1 MSTLNKL
8 KLSSFIV
15 FILTGC
21 GGSGS
26 DDGTNGAGGSSGSSV
41 ISAPEEHT
49 ETELISAYKD
59 KISAEYTGNK
69 SQSQLDEVLVQK
81 TMAKLIGSQ
90 AVNFIGFNILEK
102 SDIPANGAV
111 NANYSCW
118 DGGAVKVSGSVSE
131 TSESKLTIDY
141 NSCSPLNASQK
152 IQGQEHLKINSSSE
166 DQVKLSSFFNDIYFT
181 QNESNYKLSGYQ
193 TLEFIDKTS
202 SSGTFERYTS
212 TYLLTTSLTDQ
223 SQVLHESELRYLL
236 DQNNNYLSLKVTGK
250 VVDSDFGEVSYVRE
264 VNNNNSFNEMYEFKG
279 ASSRI
284 KLEKQ
289 SHNIARLMV
298 DEDNDGQ
305 YDVGIYISSIESLES
320 LDLASVVLVNL
331 DELSLPPTVHSPYVQ
346 GYEFR
351 TTEAIVVEPGYY
363 EDPDTPFEELEV
375 YYNWY
380 INGMLVDDQ
389 HSSTF
394 PPYKAVFGDTLEV
407 SMVVS
412 DGQNVIESSRYST
425 TIADSPA
432 EVVISN
438 LPDSIRAGDTVTFNV
453 QMEDPDN
460 LGQALS
466 SADFISGPQGVS
478 FDEGEVTW
486 QTQSQGYFPN
496 QEYLFVFAN
505 PSNAEEIQNINLTVT
520 GLADMTLA
528 RSGIEVPY
536 SNYSMWVGDFDGD
549 GANEVLSTD
558 SRKRVFLQSTKNGSY
573 QQSWMYPF
581 KLPTDGDI
589 KQVIGVNVDE
599 DEALEILVVTEQGIS
614 LINGLD
620 SMATVVL
627 EQSNLRFAAV
637 ADANHDGTLE
647 LAYLAASDDYRDD
660 SSVYVVAFEQPTNE
674 LLNSSFVESQE
685 IAFANVDDDE
695 ALELITNSGMVFDG
709 ASWESQWLSGNKF
722 GEYYVAAGDFDGD
735 GIAEIA
741 GANGWGDI
749 KLFSAQT
756 KEQITSIDNFNTCAI
771 SAVNIDAD
779 NADELI
785 VADCQGGDVS
795 AYDLS
800 DGTLLQK
807 WSLDSQGFSG
817 TKSLAFGDS
826 DNDGQLEAHW
836 GTGQGSSGEDVF
848 VVADVNVGGA
858 EIKQAALS
866 VQLGSYSSAGWINS
880 LQEDIAGIFF
890 IPRTNSGYDGSR
902 ILTLD
907 FDGNQTLSGEISS
920 NWDYSS
926 YAAVTDFNNDGEED
940 IFLPTTETYDGS
952 FGVKQISDMSSHW
965 SIPGEYDDNIGV
977 IVAKDINADS
987 YDDAIYANSSKL
999 NAVDIENQNILFS
1012 YSFDGEVRDFSI
1024 TDKDGTSLIAV
1035 VSDQRLFL
1043 MQKTSSSLAEL
1054 DFVDVNCTR
1063 IEFGNFDQDEN
1074 YELVCVSSGDYWYT
1088 ETTSTNVILYDI
1100 SDNKLV
1106 ELSNTEIPYTALD
1119 IAVDSST
1126 ETEQELFVSTR
1137 LGGETAWY
1145 DDNNLYQVA
1154 KVSASG
1160 HVLWLSPGLVG
1171 QPTHR
1176 GLNFMRNEQDGNR
1189 LMLSTSLAMYL
1200 LNN

>member
-26 DDGTNGAGGSSGSSV
+26 DEGTSGEGGSSA

-49 ETELISAYKD
+49 ETELISAYKE

-69 SQSQLDEVLVQK
+69 SQSELDEVLVQK

-90 AVNFIGFNILEK
+90 AVNFRGFNILDK
-102 SDIPANGAV
+102 SDIPANGEV

-118 DGGAVKVSGSVSE
+118 DGGAVKVNGSVSE

-141 NSCSPLNASQK
+141 NSCSPLNGSQK

-166 DQVKLSSFFNDIYFT
+166 EQVKLSSFFNDIYFT
-181 QNESNYKLSGYQ
+181 QTETNYKLSGYQ
-193 TLEFIDKTS
+193 TLEFIDKIS
-202 SSGTFERYTS
+202 SAGTFERYSS

-223 SQVLHESELRYLL
+223 SQVLQESELRYLL

-250 VVDSDFGEVSYVRE
+250 VVDSDFGEVSYVQE
-264 VNNNNSFNEMYEFKG
+264 VNNNNSYNEMYEFKG

-289 SHNIARLMV
+289 SHNLARLMV

-305 YDVGIYISSIESLES
+305 YDVGIYISSIESFES
-320 LDLASVVLVNL
+320 LDLASVVLVKL
-331 DELSLPPTVHSPYVQ
+331 DELSLPPTVHSPYIQ
-346 GYEFR
+346 GYDFR
-351 TTEAIVVEPGYY
+351 TTQAIVVEPGYY
-363 EDPDTPFEELEV
+363 EDADTPFEELEV

-380 INGMLVDDQ
+380 INGVLVDDQ

-412 DGQNVIESSRYST
+412 DGQNIIESSRYST
-425 TIADSPA
+425 TIVDSPA

-438 LPDSIRAGDTVTFNV
+438 LPDTIRAGETVTFTV

-478 FDEGEVTW
+478 FDDGEVTW
-486 QTQSQGYFPN
+486 QTQSQGYFPD

-505 PSNAEEIQNINLTVT
+505 PSNAEEIQNINLTVS

-536 SNYSMWVGDFDGD
+536 SNYSMWVGDFDGN
-549 GANEVLSTD
+549 GKNEVLSTD
-558 SRKRVFLQSTKNGSY
+558 GRKRVFIQSSEDGSY
-573 QQSWMYPF
+573 PQSWMYPF
-581 KLPTDGDI
+581 KLPTNGDI

-620 SMATVVL
+620 SMATAVL
-627 EQSNLRFAAV
+627 EQSNMRFAAV
-637 ADANHDGTLE
+637 ADSNHDGMLE
-647 LAYLAASDDYRDD
+647 LAYIAASDGYGDD
-660 SSVYVVAFEQPTNE
+660 STVYVVPLEDPTNE
-674 LLNSSFVESQE
+674 LLNNSFVDSKE
-685 IAFANVDDDE
+685 IVFANVDGDD
-695 ALELITNSGMVFDG
+695 ALELVTNSGMVFDG
-709 ASWESQWLSGNKF
+709 ESWESQWLSGNKF
-722 GEYYVAAGDFDGD
+722 GENYVAAGDFDGD
-735 GIAEIA
+735 GVAEIA
-741 GANGWGDI
+741 GAGAWGDI
-749 KLFSAQT
+749 ILYSAQT
-756 KEQITSIDNFNTCAI
+756 KEQLSSMDNFNTCSIIA
-771 SAVNIDAD
+771 ANVDAD
-779 NADELI
+779 SADELI
-785 VADCQGGDVS
+785 VGDCQWGAIS

-800 DGTLLQK
+800 DSGLVQI
-807 WSLDSQGFSG
+807 WSLDMQGHGSR
-817 TKSLAFGDS
+817 SLSIGDS

-836 GTGQGSSGEDVF
+836 GTGQSSSGEDVF
-848 VVADVNVGGA
+848 VVADING
-858 EIKQAALS
+858 ETAALKENS
-866 VQLGSYSSAGWINS
+866 SSIQLGSYSSAGWINS
-880 LQEDIAGIFF
+880 LQEDVAGIFF

-907 FDGNQTLSGEISS
+907 FDGNQTLSEQIST
-920 NWDYSS
+920 NWDESP

-940 IFLPTTETYDGS
+940 IFLPTTETYNGS
-952 FGVKQISDMSSHW
+952 LGVKQISDMSEQW
-965 SIPGEYDDNIGV
+965 SIPGNYDDDIGV
-977 IVAKDINADS
+977 IVAKDINVDS
-987 YDDAIYANSSKL
+987 YDDAIYANGSKL
-999 NAVDIENQNILFS
+999 NAVDVENQNILFS
-1012 YSFDGEVRDFSI
+1012 YSFDGQVRDFSI
-1024 TDKDGTSLIAV
+1024 ANKDGKSLIAV

-1054 DFVDVNCTR
+1054 DFIDVNCTR
-1063 IEFGNFDQDEN
+1063 VEFGNFDQDEN
-1074 YELVCVSSGDYWYT
+1074 YELACVSSGDYWYS

-1106 ELSNTEIPYTALD
+1106 EFSNSEIPYTVLD
-1119 IAVDSST
+1119 IAVDTST

-1137 LGGETAWY
+1137 FGGDTAWY
-1145 DDNNLYQVA
+1145 DDQNTYQIA
-1154 KVSASG
+1154 KVSTSG

-1176 GLNFMRNEQDGNR
+1176 GLNFMRNEQGGNR